1 MLRVWQK
8 LDRYASKD
16 PEGRVLRSRIY
27 GEYDLRENVSLWS
40 KPVEVRA
47 VPGLE

>member
-1 MLRVWQK
+1 MLCVGQK
-8 LDRYASKD
+8 LSRYASKD
-16 PEGRVLRSRIY
+16 PQGRVLRSRIY

-40 KPVEVRA
+40 EPAEVRA